1 MDEVDTKVNQIDHEG
16 ASGSTINSRNTANG
30 RPAAIALLGIE
41 LNKRQQKLLDQLP
54 EFSSQVTVKKSEVS
68 MIDLS
73 ALTAKTGD
81 EFALFTKGGERLV
94 VRGNPTSVDI
104 GIEKAS
110 QLAYNGYIWSG
121 HTHPGFDL
129 LSLFASDGDI
139 AVLEAFG
146 QEESVIYNSLG
157 QYSRFYRRK

>member
-1 MDEVDTKVNQIDHEG
+1 MKTGQGLAEY
-16 ASGSTINSRNTANG
+16 
-30 RPAAIALLGIE
+30 AL
-41 LNKRQQKLLDQLP
+41 
-54 EFSSQVTVKKSEVS
+54 KKSEVS